1 MNARVAVV
9 LVFLAA
15 VAAILFFSTR
25 GGGGGDP
32 STGAGGTPSSGPAA
46 DAVEVTMLYST
57 EKKDW
62 IEAAAQSFKVEHPDI
77 KLTLRG
83 MGSLQSAEAILDGR
97 EKPVLWSPAD
107 SLILNL
113 LVSDWDAR
121 YHTTLVDIAG
131 QDKPDPLLITPLVFV
146 AWEDRANVLLK
157 ASGGTISWKSIAA
170 AVSSNQGWPA
180 IGGKAEWGF
189 VKLGHTDPTQS
200 NSGLQ
205 ALLLM
210 TMEHYNKTTGLTVAD
225 ILNPEYQAFIA
236 GIEKGVAK
244 FEPSTGTFMTDM
256 VRFGPSKYDI
266 AAVYEGVAIS
276 QIENAQ
282 GRWGNLRVYYPAT
295 TIWSDHPAALLQG
308 DWVTD
313 AQKAAARTWLQYL
326 RSPPIQQRALAMG
339 FRPASPEVPIQSSD
353 PSNPFVKYSA
363 YGVQVEIPP
372 VANPPDGTVV
382 RNLLTMWSR
391 VVKP

>member
-15 VAAILFFSTR
+15 VVAIVFFSTR
-25 GGGGGDP
+25 GGGGD
-32 STGAGGTPSSGPAA
+32 AGGTSTGPAPKGPAA

-62 IEAAAQSFKVEHPDI
+62 IEAAATQFQAEHSDI

-113 LVSDWDAR
+113 LLSDWDAR
-121 YHTTLVDIAG
+121 YHTTLVDMVG
-131 QDKPDPLLITPLVFV
+131 QDKPNPLLITPLVFV
-146 AWEDRANVLLK
+146 AWEDRADVLLK
-157 ASGGTISWKSIAA
+157 AGGGAITWKGIEK
-170 AVSSNQGWPA
+170 AVASNQGWPA

-210 TMEHYNKTTGLTVAD
+210 TMEYYGRSTGLTVAD
-225 ILNPEYQAFIA
+225 VLNADYQAFVA

-282 GRWGNLRVYYPAT
+282 GRWGNMKVYYPST

-308 DWVTD
+308 DWVSD
-313 AQKAAARTWLQYL
+313 AQKAAARTWLAYL
-326 RSPPIQQRALAMG
+326 QTPAVQQKALSMG
-339 FRPASPEVPIQSSD
+339 FRPASPQVPLQSSD
-353 PSNPFVKYSA
+353 PSNPFVRYAS
-363 YGVQVEIPP
+363 YGVKVEIPP
-372 VANPPDGTVV
+372 VATPPDGTVI

>member
-15 VAAILFFSTR
+15 VAAIVFFSLK
-25 GGGGGDP
+25 GGGD
-32 STGAGGTPSSGPAA
+32 AGSKTDAATSKGPAA
-46 DAVEVTMLYST
+46 DAVEVSMLYST

-62 IEAAAQSFKVEHPDI
+62 IESAAAGFQAEHPEI

-83 MGSLQSAEAILDGR
+83 MGSLQAADAILDGR
-97 EKPVLWSPAD
+97 EKPVIWSPAD
-107 SLILNL
+107 SLVLNL

-121 YHTTLVDIAG
+121 YHTALVDVSG
-131 QDKPDPLLITPLVFV
+131 QDRPDPLVITPLVFV
-146 AWEDRANVLLK
+146 AWEDRARVLL
-157 ASGGTISWKSIAA
+157 AEGGGSISWTSIQK

-210 TMEHYNKTTGLTVAD
+210 TMEYYKKSSGLQVAD
-225 ILNPEYQAFIA
+225 VLNADYQAWIA
-236 GIEKGVAK
+236 SIEKGVAK

-266 AAVYEGVAIS
+266 AAVYEGIAIS

-282 GRWGNLRVYYPAT
+282 GRWGNLRIYYPST

-308 DWVTD
+308 DWVTE
-313 AQKAAARTWLQYL
+313 AQKAAARTWIAYL
-326 RSPPIQQRALAMG
+326 ESRPIQEKALALG
-339 FRPASPEVPIQSSD
+339 FRPASPDVPIQSSD
-353 PSNPFVKYSA
+353 PNNPFVRYAS
-363 YGVQVEIPP
+363 YGVQAEIPP
-372 VANPPDGTVV
+372 VATPPDGTVV

>member
-1 MNARVAVV
+1 MNARIAVV

-15 VAAILFFSTR
+15 VAAIVFFSMR
-25 GGGGGDP
+25 GGSEGSSD
-32 STGAGGTPSSGPAA
+32 AGPDASKGPSS
-46 DAVEVTMLYST
+46 DAVEVTVLYST

-62 IEAAAQSFKVEHPDI
+62 IEAAAQSFQVEHPDI
-77 KLTLRG
+77 KLIMRG

-97 EKPVLWSPAD
+97 EKPVVWSPAD
-107 SLILNL
+107 SLVLNL

-121 YHTTLVDIAG
+121 YHTPLVDAAG
-131 QDKPDPLLITPLVFV
+131 HLKLVGRARNMIV

-157 ASGGTISWKSIAA
+157 AGGGTISWKSIEA

-210 TMEHYNKTTGLTVAD
+210 TMEYYGKTTGLTVAD
-225 ILNPEYQAFIA
+225 VLDPGYQAFIA
-236 GIEKGVAK
+236 GTEKGVAK
-244 FEPSTGTFMTDM
+244 FEASTGTFMTDM

-266 AAVYEGVAIS
+266 AAVYEGIAIS

-295 TIWSDHPAALLQG
+295 TIWSDHPAAVLQG

-313 AQKAAARTWLQYL
+313 AQKAAARTWLSYL
-326 RSPPIQQRALAMG
+326 RSAPIQQRALTLG
-339 FRPASPEVPIQSSD
+339 FRPASPEVPIVSSD
-353 PSNPFVKYSA
+353 ANNPFVKYSS

-372 VANPPDGTVV
+372 VANPPDGSVV

>member
-1 MNARVAVV
+1 MNARIAVV

-15 VAAILFFSTR
+15 VAAIVFFSTR
-25 GGGGGDP
+25 GGDQPAGGGDP
-32 STGAGGTPSSGPAA
+32 AAATGPSA
-46 DAVEVTMLYST
+46 DAVEVSMLYST

-62 IEAAAQSFKVEHPDI
+62 IEAAAKSFQSEHSDI
-77 KLTLRG
+77 KLNLRG

-97 EKPVLWSPAD
+97 EKPVVWSPAD
-107 SLILNL
+107 SLVLNL

-121 YHTTLVDIAG
+121 YHTALIDAAG

-157 ASGGTISWKSIAA
+157 SGGGTITWKSVEA
-170 AVSSNQGWPA
+170 AVASNQGWPA

-210 TMEHYNKTTGLTVAD
+210 TMEYYGKTTGLTVAD
-225 ILNPEYQAFIA
+225 VLDPGYQAFIA

-244 FEPSTGTFMTDM
+244 FEASTGTFMTDM
-256 VRFGPSKYDI
+256 VRFGPSKYDV

-295 TIWSDHPAALLQG
+295 TIWSDHPAAVLQG
-308 DWVTD
+308 DWVSD
-313 AQKAAARTWLQYL
+313 AQRAAARTWLSYL
-326 RSPPIQQRALAMG
+326 KSAPVQERALTLG
-339 FRPASPEVPIQSSD
+339 FRPASPEVPIVSSD
-353 PSNPFVKYSA
+353 PNNPFVKYSS
-363 YGVQVEIPP
+363 YGVAVEIPP
-372 VANPPDGTVV
+372 VANPPDGAVV

>member
-1 MNARVAVV
+1 MNARIAVV

-15 VAAILFFSTR
+15 VAAIVFFSMR
-25 GGGGGDP
+25 GGSEGSSD
-32 STGAGGTPSSGPAA
+32 AGPDASKGPSS
-46 DAVEVTMLYST
+46 DAVEVTVLYST

-62 IEAAAQSFKVEHPDI
+62 IEAAAQSFQVEHPDI
-77 KLTLRG
+77 KLIMRG

-97 EKPVLWSPAD
+97 EKPVVWSPAD
-107 SLILNL
+107 SLVLNL

-121 YHTTLVDIAG
+121 YHTPLVDTAG
-131 QDKPDPLLITPLVFV
+131 EDKPDPLLITPLVFV

-157 ASGGTISWKSIAA
+157 AGGGTISWKSIEA

-210 TMEHYNKTTGLTVAD
+210 TMEYYGKTTGLTVAD
-225 ILNPEYQAFIA
+225 VLDPGYQAFIA
-236 GIEKGVAK
+236 GTEKGVAK
-244 FEPSTGTFMTDM
+244 FEASTGTFMTDM

-266 AAVYEGVAIS
+266 AAVYEGIAIS

-295 TIWSDHPAALLQG
+295 TIWSDHPAAVLQG

-313 AQKAAARTWLQYL
+313 AQKAAARTWLSYL
-326 RSPPIQQRALAMG
+326 RSAPIQQRALTLG
-339 FRPASPEVPIQSSD
+339 FRPASPEVPIVSSD
-353 PSNPFVKYSA
+353 ANNPFVKYSS